1 MDKLKTLQVKKLIK
15 ELEFIESDYEYRSEI
30 ISEADSE
37 FIRSINE
44 FLTQHPDIKDVY
56 DKKINGII
64 DKSIQKTQQEETQ
77 IQEEP
82 KFDDESNATEDDKE
96 ESTDSDETT
105 EDNENKEY
113 ISRTLKRLYREIVK
127 LTHPDRV
134 KKKHLNDLYIKATEF
149 YNKNNKIGLYTIC
162 NELGIDYDLE
172 EDDESFIS
180 VRIDE
185 IRQKIGFLES
195 TFTWKWYNTKN
206 EEERNQI
213 LINYIKLRI
222 Q

>member
-37 FIRSINE
+37 FIKSIND
-44 FLTQHPDIKDVY
+44 FLLNHPDIKDVY
-56 DKKINGII
+56 DKKINEII
-64 DKSIQKTQQEETQ
+64 DKSIQKNQEESKKE
-77 IQEEP
+77 EEP
-82 KFDDESNATEDDKE
+82 KSDDESDEAKYDQEEQTDTYEDSKDV
-96 ESTDSDETT
+96 ES
-105 EDNENKEY
+105 KEY
-113 ISRTLKRLYREIVK
+113 ISPSLKKIYREIVK

-134 KKKHLNDLYIKATEF
+134 KKKHLNELYIKATDF
-149 YNKNNKIGLYTIC
+149 YNKNNKVGLYTIC

-172 EDDESFIS
+172 ENDENFIS

-185 IRQKIGFLES
+185 IKQKIGFLES
-195 TFTWKWYNTKN
+195 TFTWKWYNTKSD
-206 EEERNQI
+206 EERNQI
-213 LINYIKLRI
+213 MISYIKLRI

>member
-37 FIRSINE
+37 FIKSIND
-44 FLTQHPDIKDVY
+44 FLLNHPDIKDVY
-56 DKKINGII
+56 DKKINEII
-64 DKSIQKTQQEETQ
+64 DKSIQKNQEESKK
-77 IQEEP
+77 EEES
-82 KFDDESNATEDDKE
+82 KSDDESDEAKYDQEEQTDTYEDSKDV
-96 ESTDSDETT
+96 ES
-105 EDNENKEY
+105 KEY
-113 ISRTLKRLYREIVK
+113 ISPSLKKIYREIVK

-134 KKKHLNDLYIKATEF
+134 KKKHLNELYIKATDF
-149 YNKNNKIGLYTIC
+149 YNKNNKVGLYTIC

-172 EDDESFIS
+172 ENDENFIS

-185 IRQKIGFLES
+185 IKQKIGFLES
-195 TFTWKWYNTKN
+195 TFTWKWYNTKSD
-206 EEERNQI
+206 EERNQI
-213 LINYIKLRI
+213 MISYIKLRI